1 MAAGP
6 STSCYSHVHKPP
18 IGGIPACTLLQ
29 LSGSPETLTPSR
41 FYQITGQHKYP
52 MKRLLVR
59 LSALYL
65 ASLLLAS
72 VAVAQA
78 ETPTEPEAPRFTAY
92 VDMAPA
98 FVTHVGPP
106 AERPSYLKTDITL
119 RVATETAEAA
129 IETHMPRL
137 RHELVMLFGEQQDLD
152 TLSSSE
158 GQRSLREEAITRIN
172 AVMEE
177 QQTDEQITDVL
188 FTTFVI
194 QR

>member
-1 MAAGP
+1 
-6 STSCYSHVHKPP
+6 
-18 IGGIPACTLLQ
+18 
-29 LSGSPETLTPSR
+29 
-41 FYQITGQHKYP
+41 
-52 MKRLLVR
+52 MKRLLLR
-59 LSALYL
+59 WPALFV
-65 ASLLLAS
+65 ASLLFTSA
-72 VAVAQA
+72 AIAQD
-78 ETPTEPEAPRFTAY
+78 ETPTETEPEAPRYTAY
-92 VDMAPA
+92 VDMSPA
-98 FVTHVGPP
+98 FVTHIGPP

-152 TLSSSE
+152 QLSSTE
-158 GQRSLREEAITRIN
+158 GQRSLREEAMVRIN

-177 QQTDEQITDVL
+177 QQTGEQVTDVL